1 MFNIKSS
8 NFITSLQ
15 RNTNVKEI
23 NYLSSNSVKIIYNDN
38 TFHTYVLDEHE
49 RIVYYNLNGEII
61 QKNEYDQ
68 DGNLIKTIEC
78 TEDGY
83 EEVTYEENPII
94 NPILKQRNGESIK
107 FDSISFA

>member
-23 NYLSSNSVKIIYNDN
+23 NYLSSNSVKIIYKDN
-38 TFHTYVLDEHE
+38 TFQTYVLDDQEK
-49 RIVYYNLNGEII
+49 VLYCNLNGEII

-68 DGNLIKTIEC
+68 DGNLIKKIEC

-83 EEVTYEENPII
+83 EEITYSNNPII
-94 NPILKQRNGESIK
+94 NPISKQRNGESIC
-107 FDSISFA
+107 FDYMCFA